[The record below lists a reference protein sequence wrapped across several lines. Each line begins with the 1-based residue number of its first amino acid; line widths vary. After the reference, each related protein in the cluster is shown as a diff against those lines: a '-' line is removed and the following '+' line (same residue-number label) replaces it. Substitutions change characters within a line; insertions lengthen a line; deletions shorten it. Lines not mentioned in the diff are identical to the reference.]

1 MDLPVHLVAPVPG
14 HEAWPWLLVS
24 WYLPL
29 GHVAQAVRP
38 TTLVNLPPGQPL
50 HDVWSEDGWY
60 LPDAQ
65 LVHKPLPVP
74 LYLPLGHVEHARPT
88 GLLVYLPPGQLV
100 HSWLWE
106 YLPVGHTVT
115 QSVLAT
121 GHLCSYAF
129 LEESYPAF
137 VHPVVIVEPA

>member
-1 MDLPVHLVAPVPG
+1 M
-14 HEAWPWLLVS
+14 
-24 WYLPL
+24 
-29 GHVAQAVRP
+29 
-38 TTLVNLPPGQPL
+38 

-60 LPDAQ
+60 LPGAQ
-65 LVHKPLPVP
+65 LVHQPVPVP

-88 GLLVYLPPGQLV
+88 DLLVYLPPAQLV
-100 HSWLWE
+100 HTRLWE

-121 GHLCSYAF
+121 EQRCSYVL

-137 VHPVVIVEPA
+137 VHPEAP